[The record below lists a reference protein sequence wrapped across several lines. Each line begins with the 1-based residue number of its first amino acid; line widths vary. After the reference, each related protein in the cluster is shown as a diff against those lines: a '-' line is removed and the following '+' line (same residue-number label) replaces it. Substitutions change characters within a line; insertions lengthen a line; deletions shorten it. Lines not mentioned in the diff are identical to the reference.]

1 MVTAMR
7 EVVANVIAGKY
18 GNGDERKAK
27 LEADGYIYRDVQD
40 AVNKALENKNKSVS
54 PAKSFDNSITGKYV
68 VTASAL
74 NLRYVPGLMTDNNV
88 EKILHKDEIVQ
99 CWGYFTQIGNEKWY
113 LVQLPTMTGYVS
125 SKFIKK
131 L

>member
-1 MVTAMR
+1 
-7 EVVANVIAGKY
+7 
-18 GNGDERKAK
+18 
-27 LEADGYIYRDVQD
+27 
-40 AVNKALENKNKSVS
+40 
-54 PAKSFDNSITGKYV
+54 
-68 VTASAL
+68 
-74 NLRYVPGLMTDNNV
+74 MTDNNV
-88 EKILHKDEIVQ
+88 EKILHKDEVVQ